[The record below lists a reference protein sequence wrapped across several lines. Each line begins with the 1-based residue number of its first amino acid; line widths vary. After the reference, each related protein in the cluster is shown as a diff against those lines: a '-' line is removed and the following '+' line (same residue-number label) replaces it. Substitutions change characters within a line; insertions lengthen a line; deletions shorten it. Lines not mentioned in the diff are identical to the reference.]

1 MTNVTITGN
10 LTREPELRFTPSG
23 TAVANLGVAENHRRR
38 NEAGKWVDGEPTYW
52 RVAVWGE
59 QAEHVAESLEQG
71 HLVVV
76 VGRTGTRVWT
86 PTDGPKA
93 GEEQR
98 SLEVVADTVAPS
110 LRWATAK
117 VTKATRSAS
126 PSPDFAGDDEPP
138 F

>member
-1 MTNVTITGN
+1 MSTITITGN
-10 LTREPELRFTPSG
+10 LTRDPELRFTPSG
-23 TAVANLGVAENHRRR
+23 KAVANLGVAENHRRR
-38 NEAGKWVDGEPTYW
+38 DDSGEWVDGETTYW
-52 RVAVWGE
+52 RVSVWGD
-59 QAEHVAESLEQG
+59 QAEHVAESLAQG

-98 SLEVVADTVAPS
+98 SLEVIADTVAPS

-117 VTKATRSAS
+117 LTKAARNGAESA
-126 PSPDFAGDDEPP
+126 PQDGEEPP